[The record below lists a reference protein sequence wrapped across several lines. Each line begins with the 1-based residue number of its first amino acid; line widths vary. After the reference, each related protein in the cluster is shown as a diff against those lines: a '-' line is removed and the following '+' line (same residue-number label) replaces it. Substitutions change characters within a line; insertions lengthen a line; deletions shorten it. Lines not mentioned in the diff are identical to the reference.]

1 MQKVF
6 KFFFVR
12 LFLKYYNVLAYLKA
26 LLRLTDS
33 LVFQWGK
40 DNNFIQRKTSLVNI
54 KFIFHSYFKLKG
66 WQLAI
71 KIINKCL
78 KGAIGKLK
86 VGVIFFINDGWMV
99 N

>member
-1 MQKVF
+1 M
-6 KFFFVR
+6 
-12 LFLKYYNVLAYLKA
+12 KYYNVLAYLKA
-26 LLRLTDS
+26 LLRLLTLS
-33 LVFQWGK
+33 RFQWGK

-78 KGAIGKLK
+78 KGQLE
-86 VGVIFFINDGWMV
+86 N
-99 N
+99 